1 MILVAC
7 FTTTGRRDLYH
18 VLRGIFC
25 LFCVSCGTASKIGVS
40 IFLSLLVWFWLFTVR
55 FAIFLPLL
63 FFLMLFRILG
73 EILCLGTWYVIIG
86 FGSASPLWLCFFSFS
101 FVGYLVLYIY
111 TYIYLF
117 VCVLLWLLFCLL
129 ILTVGW
135 LVGLRGG

>member
-1 MILVAC
+1 MW
-7 FTTTGRRDLYH
+7 H
-18 VLRGIFC
+18 VLLLLGGEIYIMCCAEYFVCFVFLAGRLQRSGFLFSC
-25 LFCVSCGTASKIGVS
+25 LFWFGFGFLQCGLRFSCPC
-40 IFLSLLVWFWLFTVR
+40 F
-55 FAIFLPLL
+55 

-73 EILCLGTWYVIIG
+73 EILCLGTRYVIIG

-111 TYIYLF
+111 TSIYLF

-129 ILTVGW
+129 VLTVGW